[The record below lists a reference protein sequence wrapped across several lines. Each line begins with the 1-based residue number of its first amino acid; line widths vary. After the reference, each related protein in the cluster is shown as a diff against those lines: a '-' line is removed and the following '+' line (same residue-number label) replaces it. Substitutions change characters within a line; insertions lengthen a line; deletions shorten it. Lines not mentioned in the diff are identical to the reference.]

1 MAGLFWIQLRA
12 LIWKNWI
19 VLSKHWFVSGYSH
32 FSPFLCLNI
41 LLVQPHTLLHLAC
54 RIWSILGCRTNILQ

>member
-19 VLSKHWFVSGYSH
+19 VLSKHWFVSGPS
-32 FSPFLCLNI
+32 FLSPRGPNF
-41 LLVQPHTLLHLAC
+41 LLVEPHTLLHLTC
-54 RIWSILGCRTNILQ
+54 GLWSIFGSRTSILQ